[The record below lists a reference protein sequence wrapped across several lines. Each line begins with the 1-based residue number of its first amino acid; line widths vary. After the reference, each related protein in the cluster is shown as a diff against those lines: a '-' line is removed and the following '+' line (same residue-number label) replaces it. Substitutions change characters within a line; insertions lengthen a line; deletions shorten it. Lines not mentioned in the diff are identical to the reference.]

1 MKTSIRFTLA
11 MLGLVALLMPM
22 HLAAQSGTF
31 RIAVPF
37 DFAVDSQAFAAGVYY
52 VSSNGDGVVH
62 ISSAGGEVNRAM
74 LAYPVYPTSRGM
86 RAGLVFRRYGD
97 DYFLSRVW
105 SNADVGFDLP
115 RSRGERE
122 ALAKI
127 EHAEPITIVA
137 SGQ

>member
-1 MKTSIRFTLA
+1 

-31 RIAVPF
+31 RITVPF
-37 DFAVDSQAFAAGVYY
+37 DFAVESQPFAAGEYY
-52 VSSNGDGVVH
+52 VASNADGLVH
-62 ISSAGGEVNRAM
+62 ISSADGRVNRAM
-74 LAYPVYPTSRGM
+74 LAYPVYPKDRGV

-97 DYFLSRVW
+97 HYFLSRVW
-105 SNADVGFDLP
+105 SGGDVGNELP

-127 EHAEPITIVA
+127 EGGEPITVLA

>member
-31 RIAVPF
+31 RITVPF
-37 DFAVDSQAFAAGVYY
+37 DFAADSQPFAAGVYY
-52 VSSNGDGVVH
+52 VSSSGDGVVH

-74 LAYPVYPTSRGM
+74 LAYPVYPKSSGV

-97 DYFLSRVW
+97 HYFLSRIW
-105 SNADVGFDLP
+105 SGADVGSELP

-122 ALAKI
+122 TLAKI
-127 EHAEPITIVA
+127 ERAEPITVLA